1 MSERNIRMKHHATAT
16 EDGFDPGPLP
26 RFLLSADEPEQGIG
40 NDKAVISSRGLMA
53 SLLVAAVIAIGIAI
67 LSDRVTLVA
76 TASLV
81 DRSAPQPGT
90 DQPTPTIQSAVI
102 QPTNVVEALPPTAK
116 DVPTREIGAD
126 ELASQTQKDNDEV
139 SSEALFREFQAW
151 AAAQDAQALAKPVQD
166 APARVV
172 ENTPASVRPMQ
183 KHKARSVHNA
193 RAEIRHVQEHRAN
206 NVQHRRVQARPVQE
220 AQAQTQSVQNA
231 EPPSFFESLNPF
243 ASWPTLTNR

>member
-102 QPTNVVEALPPTAK
+102 QSTNVVEALPPTAK

-151 AAAQDAQALAKPVQD
+151 KAKQDARDLAKVRD
-166 APARVV
+166 APAPVV
-172 ENTPASVRPMQ
+172 KNAPASVR
-183 KHKARSVHNA
+183 SVQRQR
-193 RAEIRHVQEHRAN
+193 RAEE
-206 NVQHRRVQARPVQE
+206 
-220 AQAQTQSVQNA
+220 
-231 EPPSFFESLNPF
+231 PSFLQSLFSPF
-243 ASWPTLTNR
+243 GASPPQRGP